1 VPSKGAPGA
10 GGGGDAG
17 RPPAAGAAGGDAG
30 RPPAGAAE
38 GDADRAPAAGDSAH
52 PAAQGSGP
60 SCDPEAASADPGRAR
75 PSRGELLAVTGITA
89 LAAALRFTRIGHQSF
104 WLDESYT
111 VDLVTRPF
119 GDMLSGVAH
128 TESTPPLYYVLAW
141 LWAKL
146 FGTTEAGLRSLSGL
160 FGTIAVPVA
169 WQAAR
174 EWFRRPAAGLIAAAL
189 VAVNP
194 FFVWY
199 SQEARSY
206 SLLILTAALTI
217 LTLGRALSDRTP
229 RAYAGWAAAAAAAL
243 LTHYF
248 AAFLVAPEAIWLIW
262 ATRRGTGRPAA
273 GGPTHAAG
281 PPPASRDRRAWLA
294 AAVPAAVAVALA
306 PLAIG
311 QRDLGHTSF
320 IAGLSLRSRV
330 IDLPK
335 KLVTGELGTPTPL
348 IGPIAG
354 LIAAAAIA
362 YAVHRFR
369 TPALTLLALAAAAA
383 GIPLALALL
392 GADYLLPRNVIAA
405 YVPLTL
411 VAAAG
416 LAAAPRNVGAAG
428 AAVIAAVAI
437 VVNAEVATDP
447 KLERDDWRGAANQLA
462 TTSPGTAILV
472 TPDYQEKPL
481 RLYAESLPTVPA
493 AGTRVTQLDAIAIG
507 RPPRTIPPPPP
518 GFTERERVA
527 TPSYVLV
534 RYRAPAATTVTPAQF
549 PGAALLQPR

>member
-1 VPSKGAPGA
+1 VPTSKAAGLGGRDAGPA
-10 GGGGDAG
+10 GG
-17 RPPAAGAAGGDAG
+17 RV
-30 RPPAGAAE
+30 
-38 GDADRAPAAGDSAH
+38 S
-52 PAAQGSGP
+52 
-60 SCDPEAASADPGRAR
+60 PG
-75 PSRGELLAVTGITA
+75 RGELLAVAGITA

-111 VDLVTRPF
+111 VDLVNRPF

-146 FGTTEAGLRSLSGL
+146 FGTTEAGLRSLSAL

-169 WQAAR
+169 WRAAR
-174 EWFRRPAAGLIAAAL
+174 EWFRRPAAGLIAATL

-206 SLLILTAALTI
+206 SLLILTAVLTI
-217 LTLGRALSDRTP
+217 LTLGRALNDRTP
-229 RAYAGWAAAAAAAL
+229 RAYAAWAAAAAAAL

-248 AAFLVAPEAIWLIW
+248 AAFLVAPEAIWLLW
-262 ATRRGTGRPAA
+262 ATRHGTGRAAAGDHARGAGRAAVGDPARGAAPPAA
-273 GGPTHAAG
+273 G
-281 PPPASRDRRAWLA
+281 RDRRAWLA
-294 AAVPAAVAVALA
+294 AAAPAAVALALA

-330 IDLPK
+330 TDLPK

-362 YAVHRFR
+362 YAIHRFR
-369 TPALTLLALAAAAA
+369 TPALTLVALAAAAA
-383 GIPLALALL
+383 LIPVALALL

-416 LAAAPRNVGAAG
+416 LAAAPPKLGVAG

-437 VVNAEVATDP
+437 VVNAEVATDA
-447 KLERDDWRGAANQLA
+447 KLQRDDWRGAANQLTA
-462 TTSPGTAILV
+462 AGPGTAILV
-472 TPDYQEKPL
+472 SPDYQGKPL
-481 RLYAESLPTVPA
+481 RLYAMNLQSVPA
-493 AGTRVTQLDAIAIG
+493 AGTHITQLDAIAIG
-507 RPPRTIPPPPP
+507 RPPHTIPPPPP
-518 GFTERERVA
+518 GFTEQSSVT
-527 TPSYVLV
+527 TPSYVEI
-534 RYRAPAATTVTPAQF
+534 RYRAPAASTVTPAQF
-549 PGAALLQPR
+549 PGAALLEQR